1 VDSILIIENGNIRG
15 VGQEAI
21 GKGCPRRRDRRDNC
35 KPRGQIRSA
44 GADFQSMEIL
54 AMTLS
59 CLVTL
64 EAADYRRAWQTKCEG
79 QLDGGSGSW
88 LIKSFEMEES

>member
-1 VDSILIIENGNIRG
+1 
-15 VGQEAI
+15 
-21 GKGCPRRRDRRDNC
+21 
-35 KPRGQIRSA
+35 
-44 GADFQSMEIL
+44 
-54 AMTLS
+54 MTLS

-88 LIKSFEMEES
+88 LIKALQMEES